1 MNPVITETIPVKKD
15 KDGVM
20 RVGETRVTLET
31 VISAFKDG
39 ETAEDIALAYPT
51 LSLADVYSVIGY
63 YLHKKEDVEEY
74 LLQQEEKSAAV
85 RAENESRFNQTGIRQ
100 RLLAR
105 QK

>member
-1 MNPVITETIPVKKD
+1 MNASITETIPVKKD

-39 ETAEDIALAYPT
+39 ETAEDIVTAYPT

-63 YLHKKEDVEEY
+63 YLHQKEDVEEY
-74 LLQQEEKSAAV
+74 LLQQEEQSAAV

>member
-1 MNPVITETIPVKKD
+1 MNAVITETIPVKKD

-39 ETAEDIALAYPT
+39 ETAEDIAMAYPT

-63 YLHKKEDVEEY
+63 YLHQKEDVEEY